1 MNPIKSNVLYRQETR
16 SVLLIFLTK
25 SSNYSTH
32 IAENIP
38 MKEILYNDV
47 IKTLSEFNTDKLG
60 LKHHLRQCGICVV
73 WCCLTLIGWARLTAP
88 RFQVHVFMKMLS
100 VRVCI
105 LMDDGT
111 LWTANTPRYS
121 QLHKLFGPSRIRFC
135 HKSDSKGS

>member
-60 LKHHLRQCGICVV
+60 LKHHPRQCGICVV
-73 WCCLTLIGWARLTAP
+73 WCGLTLIGWARLTAP
-88 RFQVHVFMKMLS
+88 RF
-100 VRVCI
+100 
-105 LMDDGT
+105 
-111 LWTANTPRYS
+111 
-121 QLHKLFGPSRIRFC
+121 
-135 HKSDSKGS
+135 